1 MYHQHICCDRSK
13 FVTVEPS
20 SNKTITGVAGEVPV
34 LGHGRVKIGNISL
47 FNVAYVPSM
56 HFNLIPIKR
65 ASSVSDCRFVF
76 DNSSVYAIFKSGEV
90 KRFGSTKN
98 GLYVLD
104 RPSMLKVPGKELSF
118 TGSEL
123 TIDSSVP
130 IYDPLSLRPKAKA
143 SAGQALRLLPYA
155 QTVDVS
161 L

>member
-1 MYHQHICCDRSK
+1 M
-13 FVTVEPS
+13 
-20 SNKTITGVAGEVPV
+20 
-34 LGHGRVKIGNISL
+34 
-47 FNVAYVPSM
+47 
-56 HFNLIPIKR
+56 
-65 ASSVSDCRFVF
+65 
-76 DNSSVYAIFKSGEV
+76 YAIFKSGEV
-90 KRFGSTKN
+90 RDFGSTKN

-118 TGSEL
+118 TEL
-123 TIDSSVP
+123 TTNNLSLVP

>member
-1 MYHQHICCDRSK
+1 MYHPHICCDRSK
-13 FVTVEPS
+13 FVTFEHS
-20 SNKTITGVAGEVPV
+20 SNTTNTGVAGEVPV
-34 LGHGRVKIGNISL
+34 LGHSKVKICNIS
-47 FNVAYVPSM
+47 FFDGAYVPSM

-76 DNSSVYAIFKSGEV
+76 DNSSVYAIFKPREV

-98 GLYVLD
+98 GLYILD

-118 TGSEL
+118 IGSEL
-123 TIDSSVP
+123 TVDSSVP
-130 IYDPLSLRPKAKA
+130 IYDPLSPRPKAKA
-143 SAGQALRLLPYA
+143 SAGQDLRLLPYA